1 MTVFDQIADLP
12 EALLPAFAQVVAL
25 ANAHIDTNTTQ
36 FKCSALKSYVDSQS
50 YTDIGF
56 YRMQGITITTE
67 DSSMEDLASKVLKLV
82 SGSEDSAVVGK
93 ELAERLKL
101 AFTRPDEAASN
112 GALTHKRTEHGNR
125 GSEMTSWVYRVVY
138 AFTGTDDG
146 FYSVIATVE

>member
-25 ANAHIDTNTTQ
+25 ANAHIDANTTQ
-36 FKCSALKSYVDSQS
+36 FKCSALKSYVGSQN

-56 YRMQGITITTE
+56 YRMQGITITTA
-67 DSSMEDLASKVLKLV
+67 DSSMEELATKVLKLV
-82 SGSEDSAVVGK
+82 SSSEDSVVVGK
-93 ELAERLKL
+93 ELGERMKL
-101 AFTRPDEAASN
+101 AFTRSDEAAAN
-112 GALTHKRTEHGNR
+112 GALTQKTED
-125 GSEMTSWVYRVVY
+125 GSKGSKMTSWEYRVVY